1 MDNLCSQE
9 GKITDLQK
17 LRSFN
22 TSSKANTVL
31 QISLSGLDFDKQEAQ
46 TYLLFTNRQWRL
58 TQVNTISSTNFGT
71 YISLLIA
78 LYLF

>member
-46 TYLLFTNRQWRL
+46 TYLLFANRQWRL